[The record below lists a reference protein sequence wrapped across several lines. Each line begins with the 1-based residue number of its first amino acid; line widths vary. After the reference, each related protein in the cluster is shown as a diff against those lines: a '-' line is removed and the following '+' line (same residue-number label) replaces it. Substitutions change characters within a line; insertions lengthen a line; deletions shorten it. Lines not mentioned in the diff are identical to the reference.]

1 MVIEYMATKVFSGAV
16 IGLDG
21 ILVDVEAD
29 ITTTSLPSFVVV
41 GLPDIAV
48 QESRERIRSAIKNSG
63 FKFPVAR
70 ITVNLAPADIKKQ
83 GPSFDLPIALSI
95 LVAGDQLTIVDD
107 LSNTLI
113 LGELSLGGQIRSV
126 NGVLAMVIGAQEK
139 GIKRVI
145 LPKANMREASVVE
158 GMQVFGV
165 DSLLAAAEFLAG
177 NNVLR
182 PADAFQFDLTPVQET
197 VDFSEIKGQEAVK
210 RALEIAAAGGHNVL
224 MSGPPGSGKTLLAKA
239 MVGILPVMTLP
250 ESLEVTKIYSVAGL
264 LDHNEP
270 MVLRRSF
277 RTPHHTASSVA
288 LVGGGS
294 FIKPGEISLAHRGVL
309 FLDEF
314 PEFPRSVLDSL
325 RQPLEDGLVT
335 ISRAQGS
342 VQFPAKFILVAAM
355 NPCPC
360 GFASDPV
367 KPCVCSPSQL
377 INYQKK
383 ISGPLLDRIDLHIE
397 VPRVEYD
404 KLTGEDK
411 TESSKAIVKRITR
424 AREAQSSRF
433 QNHSILTNAE
443 MGLKEMKEFCQL
455 DADSQALMKQA
466 VMKMNLSA
474 RSYHRILKLSRTIAD
489 LAGEMNIKFEHVG
502 ESLQYR
508 PKLRQM

>member
-1 MVIEYMATKVFSGAV
+1 MATKVFSGAV

-29 ITTTSLPSFVVV
+29 ITTTSLPYFVVV
-41 GLPDIAV
+41 GLPDTAV

-95 LVAGDQLTIVDD
+95 LAAGDQLSIIED
-107 LSNTLI
+107 LSDTLI
-113 LGELSLGGQIRSV
+113 LGELSLGGQVRPI

-145 LPKANMREASVVE
+145 LPKDNTKEASVVE

-177 NNVLR
+177 NNVLQ
-182 PADAFQFDLTPVQET
+182 PADAFQFDLAPIREA

-224 MSGPPGSGKTLLAKA
+224 MSGPPGSGKTLLARA
-239 MVGILPVMTLP
+239 MVGILPAMTLP

-264 LDHNEP
+264 LDHHEP
-270 MVLRRSF
+270 MVLHRSF

-342 VQFPAKFILVAAM
+342 VQFPAKFILIAAM

-367 KPCVCSPSQL
+367 KPCVCSPSKL

-404 KLTGEDK
+404 KLTGESK
-411 TESSKAIVKRITR
+411 TEDSEFIVKRITKAR
-424 AREAQSSRF
+424 AAQNNRF
-433 QNHSILTNAE
+433 QNHTILTNAE

-474 RSYHRILKLSRTIAD
+474 RSYHRILKLARTIAD
-489 LAGEMNIKFEHVG
+489 LAGEMNIKFDHVG